1 MEFYDVTKEDVNEEI
16 KKNLQDGKSYS
27 LTFDEYTGNNKQFM
41 CLNVHGQ
48 LGKRWNLGLIQVWRS
63 QNAETLTN

>member
-27 LTFDEYTGNNKQFM
+27 LTFDEYTGNNKWFM
-41 CLNVHGQ
+41 CLNVHGSWGRKGIFCDRAVPDKTKKQ
-48 LGKRWNLGLIQVWRS
+48 IK
-63 QNAETLTN
+63 

>member
-1 MEFYDVTKEDVNEEI
+1 MEFYDVTMQDVNEEI

-27 LTFDEYTGNNKQFM
+27 LTFDEYTGKNKWFM

-48 LGKRWNLGLIQVWRS
+48 LRPKGYFP
-63 QNAETLTN
+63 

>member
-1 MEFYDVTKEDVNEEI
+1 MKFYDVTKEDINEEI

-27 LTFDEYTGNNKQFM
+27 LTFDEYTGNNKWFM

-48 LGKRWNLGLIQVWRS
+48 LGIRWNLGLV
-63 QNAETLTN
+63 